1 MPFPVG
7 VKVGDTV
14 VAVGEVQNN
23 IGGFHPDGTEFLVC
37 SLDDQ
42 CLELTPHFDEQ
53 LGTWFYTDDFA
64 TFCGM
69 IDNQLTIKGE

>member
-14 VAVGEVQNN
+14 VAVGQVQDN
-23 IGGFHPDGTEFLVC
+23 IGNFHPDSTEFLVC
-37 SLDDQ
+37 SLDGE
-42 CLELTPHFDEQ
+42 CLELTTHFDED

-64 TFCGM
+64 TFWGM
-69 IDNQLTIKGE
+69 IDNAFTIKGE